1 MPHHF
6 QKPENALKRAS
17 EFIEVGKHQ
26 RALSVLLDVVK
37 SRRHRTWQKVHEPI
51 ILKYLALCVDL
62 KKSHLAKEG
71 LFHYRNMC
79 QYVNAK
85 SLEEAVGFYL
95 RLAEARTERARADCH
110 QLLPHID
117 DLDNVQTPESVILT
131 AVSGEQPAITL
142 LTPWVKFLW
151 ESYKHCLELLRNN
164 SKVERL
170 YHDIAQKAMK
180 FCVAYERKTEF
191 RKLYDNLRGHLGHLH
206 KHGHHQ
212 VVAINLSNPESQAL
226 HLETRMVQLDTAIT
240 MELWQE
246 AFKAIEDINAL
257 MSILSKSAKISLLAT
272 YYQKVALVFWKAA
285 NILFHASS
293 LLKYFQLV
301 KETKRYSSSE
311 LQNLASRVVIAVLAI
326 PRPSFF
332 IDTDFLV
339 ERDESLFE
347 RHQIILASLLNLST
361 PPTKS
366 SLIRDLVKLGLV
378 TKAHPLVQE
387 IYKLFVK
394 EPYPVDICTLISDHY
409 RKLYVEI
416 PELKQYEQP
425 IQDIALVSMLKTLSH
440 IYVSLKFKELAR
452 MVPFAA
458 DHQLCLE
465 RKIVEAAKRNNL
477 NLRFDHRNQCLHFRC
492 DVSRADG
499 DRQQT
504 CLARLYSSLRGLMS
518 SIRPKL
524 VESNCESLKH
534 RLVEVYDENKEVE
547 YRALL
552 ERKRIIEERKELLET
567 LCLQKE
573 EEERK
578 LLEQK
583 QQRLREAEMERIT
596 REAEART
603 KQRILSEQNEMKK
616 KVALEKLEQLK
627 KTDIG
632 AQLFERLEKKLE
644 KIDSE
649 EILYRQLEKEKI
661 ELSLRLRKQE
671 RMKDHVERSKR
682 LEEVPLLKR
691 EYEEYKIEARA
702 IFEKS
707 EEEKLRESIEE
718 YHLNLQHKYRMDR
731 IIKEKDKI
739 LNIFKAAVG
748 TPRDHNMPNKKDLE
762 LRRAKAA
769 SCGLACPFSNGGHGW
784 LKNYE
789 YQVKLYK
796 FNQILDR
803 EREKRLNE
811 RNQRRKEER
820 KRDWLILRE
829 ERERRRKLEEQ
840 RIAEEMH
847 KAKLDEIESKK
858 RAKEQEVEEK
868 LRRDRQL
875 RFDRLK
881 EEQRFALWKPAAAS
895 SLWKSRRDD
904 GEWERGS
911 WRKVEEQSEWP
922 TRSEARDWRAQELHR
937 LCDGRSVSRAFDL
950 GGFDGNER
958 KGVCK
963 WNPAPVVRS
972 GERKARSD
980 LEDWRRGEPD
990 CFV

>member
-71 LFHYRNMC
+71 LFHYH
-79 QYVNAK
+79 YVNAK

-361 PPTKS
+361 LPTKS

-409 RKLYVEI
+409 RKLY
-416 PELKQYEQP
+416 EQP
-425 IQDIALVSMLKTLSH
+425 IQDIAL
-440 IYVSLKFKELAR
+440 ELAR

-524 VESNCESLKH
+524 VESNRESLKH

-596 REAEART
+596 REAEA
-603 KQRILSEQNEMKK
+603 
-616 KVALEKLEQLK
+616 
-627 KTDIG
+627 
-632 AQLFERLEKKLE
+632 
-644 KIDSE
+644 
-649 EILYRQLEKEKI
+649 
-661 ELSLRLRKQE
+661 
-671 RMKDHVERSKR
+671 
-682 LEEVPLLKR
+682 
-691 EYEEYKIEARA
+691 
-702 IFEKS
+702 
-707 EEEKLRESIEE
+707 
-718 YHLNLQHKYRMDR
+718 
-731 IIKEKDKI
+731 
-739 LNIFKAAVG
+739 
-748 TPRDHNMPNKKDLE
+748 
-762 LRRAKAA
+762 
-769 SCGLACPFSNGGHGW
+769 
-784 LKNYE
+784 
-789 YQVKLYK
+789 
-796 FNQILDR
+796 
-803 EREKRLNE
+803 
-811 RNQRRKEER
+811 
-820 KRDWLILRE
+820 
-829 ERERRRKLEEQ
+829 
-840 RIAEEMH
+840 
-847 KAKLDEIESKK
+847 
-858 RAKEQEVEEK
+858 
-868 LRRDRQL
+868 
-875 RFDRLK
+875 
-881 EEQRFALWKPAAAS
+881 
-895 SLWKSRRDD
+895 
-904 GEWERGS
+904 
-911 WRKVEEQSEWP
+911 
-922 TRSEARDWRAQELHR
+922 
-937 LCDGRSVSRAFDL
+937 
-950 GGFDGNER
+950 
-958 KGVCK
+958 
-963 WNPAPVVRS
+963 
-972 GERKARSD
+972 
-980 LEDWRRGEPD
+980 
-990 CFV
+990 